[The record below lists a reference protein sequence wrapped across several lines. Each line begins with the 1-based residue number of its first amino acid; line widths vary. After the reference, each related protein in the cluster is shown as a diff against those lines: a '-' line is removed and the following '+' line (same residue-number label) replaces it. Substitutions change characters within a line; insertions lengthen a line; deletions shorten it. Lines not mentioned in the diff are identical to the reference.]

1 MSLNKITWNNQAVGG
16 TRNMSAMLAG
26 RLAGACLLIISV
38 LFLPANAAAQGL
50 VFVDLI
56 GFERAELDANSKLP
70 EHDLLPRV
78 TLFYSGAKDDLRFL
92 AEYVAN
98 DVQSHFGR
106 VKAGWLLDPYNMVWL
121 GRTHNPASYWRNQFH
136 HGGWLQPSITR
147 PGIAEFEVP
156 GGIVPAHST
165 GLMYEAGAAVRDET
179 GPAFTATFGYTSRLG
194 NDGLEVPELIN
205 NNHGMHGTSLAFRL
219 SYHFD
224 EISGGNEAGLLAS
237 YNHIPND
244 MTPSYEIEQAL
255 LGGFVNW
262 YAGKLRVIS
271 EFYAV
276 RNELLE
282 PLPAGESR
290 ENFYN
295 AYVMVDYSM
304 DSNWNIYS
312 RLEDTSGE
320 GDSLYLQ
327 NFSKFVSSRSMLGAR
342 YSIGRHNLIKFEVDR
357 SERFSGDTY
366 KQISLQWSF
375 VYP

>member
-1 MSLNKITWNNQAVGG
+1 
-16 TRNMSAMLAG
+16 MLAG
-26 RLAGACLLIISV
+26 RSARACLLVLSV
-38 LFLPANAAAQGL
+38 LFLPGSAVAQGL
-50 VFVDLI
+50 MFVDLI
-56 GFERAELDANSKLP
+56 GFERAGLDADSKLP

-78 TLFYSGAKDDLRFL
+78 TLFYSGAKDELRYL

-106 VKAGWLLDPYNMVWL
+106 VKAGWLIDPYNMIWL

-165 GLMYEAGAAVRDET
+165 GLMYEAGAAVRDEK
-179 GPAFTATFGYTSRLG
+179 GPAFTVTFGYTSRMDS
-194 NDGLEVPELIN
+194 DGLKVPELIDN
-205 NNHGMHGTSLAFRL
+205 NRGMHGTALAARL

-224 EISGGNEAGLLAS
+224 EISGGNEIGLLTS
-237 YNHIPND
+237 YNHIPTG

-262 YAGKLRVIS
+262 YAGRLRIIS

-282 PLPAGESR
+282 PLPAGESM

-320 GDSLYLQ
+320 GGNLYLQ
-327 NFSKFVSSRSMLGAR
+327 HFSKFVSKRSMLGAR
-342 YSIGRHNLIKFEVDR
+342 YSINRNNLIKFEVDN
-357 SERFSGDTY
+357 SQRFSGDRY
-366 KQISLQWSF
+366 KQSSLQWSF
-375 VYP
+375 VFP